1 MKLNTNGEN
10 GHSCHVPDLRGKV
23 CNTLLLSTI
32 LAVGLLYM
40 ALTGLERIPYI
51 QFAESFYF

>member
-1 MKLNTNGEN
+1 MLNTNGEN

-23 CNTLLLSTI
+23 YNVLLLSMI
-32 LAVGLLYM
+32 LAVGLLYVTL
-40 ALTGLERIPYI
+40 AGLECIAYI